1 LRSKTPPLPNPVESH
16 VFEIFKHGAP
26 AAGCAH
32 ACDGYLFERARRIPP
47 AGEFSGTSGEGGGG
61 HNIARFLQRAND
73 WHNNGNTRRGIICTR
88 SHFCGR
94 TGSPAIPSQ
103 RLHHRRGFSH
113 AMTRVLLEAARES
126 SSHPRGT
133 TTGEM
138 LISRR
143 GSVGSDTRRNRDLD
157 ADPHCARDAFASDDD
172 DGAGSRPGVM
182 KLHQTC
188 TVTRTDATC
197 RY

>member
-1 LRSKTPPLPNPVESH
+1 V
-16 VFEIFKHGAP
+16 
-26 AAGCAH
+26 
-32 ACDGYLFERARRIPP
+32 
-47 AGEFSGTSGEGGGG
+47 
-61 HNIARFLQRAND
+61 
-73 WHNNGNTRRGIICTR
+73 
-88 SHFCGR
+88 
-94 TGSPAIPSQ
+94 IPSQ
-103 RLHHRRGFSH
+103 RLHHRRGSSH
-113 AMTRVLLEAARES
+113 AMTRALSEAARES

-172 DGAGSRPGVM
+172 DGAGSRLGVM

-188 TVTRTDATC
+188 TVTRTDATELPLLVQ
-197 RY
+197 